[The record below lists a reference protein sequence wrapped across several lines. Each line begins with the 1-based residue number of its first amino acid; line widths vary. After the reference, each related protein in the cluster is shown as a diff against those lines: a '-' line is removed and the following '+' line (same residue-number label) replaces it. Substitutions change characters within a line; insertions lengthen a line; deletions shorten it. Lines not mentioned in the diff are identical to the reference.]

1 VKDAGSPDGLK
12 SCPVPAGARMG
23 SRGDAGT
30 ITAALLTA
38 VLAVGAASTLV

>member
-1 VKDAGSPDGLK
+1 MTLALLLVALVIL
-12 SCPVPAGARMG
+12 VPLGARLG

>member
-1 VKDAGSPDGLK
+1 MTLALLLVALVLLV
-12 SCPVPAGARMG
+12 PVGTRLG